1 MSQIMV
7 NLAFGQMI
15 KQMRYLSI
23 IIMLLM
29 YSATSNAYNRNKG
42 FLYQFETPR
51 EKESD
56 NIQFEKSNGCFLMLY
71 DDGRYLMELDSYLT
85 DDMSYATF
93 LSSGLYHWSND
104 SLYLENKK
112 YGYDLIF
119 RSLDSVTI
127 QNVKGYPFMVD
138 KCFTGEMRYLD
149 DYPDYIERN
158 NKSFID
164 KISSHNS
171 SIEPYY
177 ELNYKSYNYLNR
189 VEYVISLKE
198 DSTYTIDYD
207 NLTLSIGTWERNGN
221 LLIMKDNNLNC
232 AYYALIRQNELEAY
246 TIDYVCLKI
255 ALK

>member
-1 MSQIMV
+1 
-7 NLAFGQMI
+7 
-15 KQMRYLSI
+15 
-23 IIMLLM
+23 MLLM

-42 FLYQFETPR
+42 FLYQFEIPG
-51 EKESD
+51 EKVSD
-56 NIQFEKSNGCFLMLY
+56 LFQYINSTDCFLMLY
-71 DDGRYLMELDSYLT
+71 DDGKYVIELEWYLT
-85 DDMSYATF
+85 EDMSYTTF

-127 QNVKGYPFMVD
+127 QNVKGYPFIVD

-158 NKSFID
+158 NKSYID

-171 SIEPYY
+171 SSEPYY
-177 ELNYKSYNYLNR
+177 EVNFKSYNYLNH

-207 NLTLSIGTWERNGN
+207 NLTLSIGTWERNEN

-255 ALK
+255 TLK